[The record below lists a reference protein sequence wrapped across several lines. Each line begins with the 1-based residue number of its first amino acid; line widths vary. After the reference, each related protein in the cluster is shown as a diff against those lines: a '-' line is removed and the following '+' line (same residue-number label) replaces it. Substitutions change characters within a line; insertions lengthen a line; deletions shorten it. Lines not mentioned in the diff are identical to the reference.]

1 MLIYLANSTQSTFFI
16 FPSIKASDGYKTSK
30 TELVT
35 VYQPHQKSLLLIKN
49 KQDGYERKY

>member
-35 VYQPHQKSLLLIKN
+35 VCQPHQKSLLLIKN